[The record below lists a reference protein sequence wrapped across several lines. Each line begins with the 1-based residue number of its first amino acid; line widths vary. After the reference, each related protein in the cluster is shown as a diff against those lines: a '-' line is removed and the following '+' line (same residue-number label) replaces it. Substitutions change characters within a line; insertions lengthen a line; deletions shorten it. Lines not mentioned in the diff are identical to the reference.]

1 MAFAQTC
8 YETTTNQRRVKMNT
22 FRRISDIVSSN
33 VNSVLDRMEDPEKM
47 IDLSIRE
54 LEDAILRLKSDL
66 RLKKNETEVNNNII
80 ISMKDS
86 IARWDERAL
95 LAAEKGEDEMAREAL
110 REKRAL
116 KERLK
121 SAEESRLILEQSAKA
136 GEESIR
142 EAEQKLKEMSATSAS
157 LKARAKIAKD
167 RIALSKAGC
176 EKKNLDSV
184 RQAEEIRARIERW
197 ESIADANSLEGE
209 SKTGMNFEEM
219 EREDDIEKE
228 LKKLK
233 ESITALEK

>member
-1 MAFAQTC
+1 MAFAKTC
-8 YETTTNQRRVKMNT
+8 YEITANQRRVKMNT

-33 VNSVLDRMEDPEKM
+33 VNSILDRMEDPEKM

-54 LEDAILRLKSDL
+54 LEDAILSLKSDL

-110 REKRAL
+110 REKRDL

-121 SAEESRLILEQSAKA
+121 SVEESRLILEQSMKA
-136 GEESIR
+136 GEESLR
-142 EAEQKLKEMSATSAS
+142 EAEQKLKEMRATSDT

-167 RIALSKAGC
+167 RIALNKTGC
-176 EKKNLDSV
+176 ERKNFDSV
-184 RQAEEIRARIERW
+184 RRAEEIRAKIERW
-197 ESIADANSLEGE
+197 ESIADASSLECGN
-209 SKTGMNFEEM
+209 KTGMSFEEM
-219 EREDDIEKE
+219 EREDEIEKE

-233 ESITALEK
+233 ESIKTPEK

>member
-1 MAFAQTC
+1 
-8 YETTTNQRRVKMNT
+8 MNT

-54 LEDAILRLKSDL
+54 LEDAILCLKSDL
-66 RLKKNETEVNNNII
+66 RQKKNETEENDEII
-80 ISMKDS
+80 ISMKGA
-86 IARWDERAL
+86 ITRWDERAR
-95 LAAEKGEDEMAREAL
+95 LAASKGEDEMAMEAL

-121 SAEESRLILEQSAKA
+121 NAEESRRILEQSAKA

-142 EAEQKLKEMSATSAS
+142 EAEEKLKEMRATSAS
-157 LKARAKIAKD
+157 LKTRAKIAKD

-184 RQAEEIRARIERW
+184 RRAEEIKAKIERW
-197 ESIADANSLEGE
+197 ESIADANSIEAE

-219 EREDDIEKE
+219 EREDEIEKE

-233 ESITALEK
+233 ESLMTPEK

>member
-121 SAEESRLILEQSAKA
+121 SAEESINKILNED
-136 GEESIR
+136 G
-142 EAEQKLKEMSATSAS
+142 T
-157 LKARAKIAKD
+157 
-167 RIALSKAGC
+167 LSDFTVQ
-176 EKKNLDSV
+176 E
-184 RQAEEIRARIERW
+184 
-197 ESIADANSLEGE
+197 
-209 SKTGMNFEEM
+209 
-219 EREDDIEKE
+219 
-228 LKKLK
+228 
-233 ESITALEK
+233 